1 LTLTALIG
9 AKLRKSSAIDHAHA
23 AITADQKSG
32 IDESAH
38 AALKR
43 RQGDGEQFGQFR
55 LDREIQPSP
64 FPRESA
70 SMINLSAKRLSLEAM
85 ARLLT
90 RRSAS
95 PTFS

>member
-1 LTLTALIG
+1 MKPIYA
-9 AKLRKSSAIDHAHA
+9 
-23 AITADQKSG
+23 
-32 IDESAH
+32 
-38 AALKR
+38 
-43 RQGDGEQFGQFR
+43 FGQFR